1 MIENLAPGITR
12 KRLLMEG
19 LYTIAVNEK
28 QIENYFNKISERLDV
43 HMYSKPII
51 FSTGDS
57 NASENSG
64 YDAFVPLFDSGISCY
79 IWTKMKFVSIIIYT
93 CKDFD
98 ETTAIK
104 ETKRFFKLSEMVW
117 NVF

>member
-1 MIENLAPGITR
+1 MIKDLATDITR
-12 KRLLMEG
+12 KRLLLEG
-19 LYTIAVNEK
+19 FYSISVNEK
-28 QIENYFNKISERLDV
+28 QIESYFNKISKKLNV

-51 FSTGDS
+51 FSTGD
-57 NASENSG
+57 NDASKNSG

-79 IWTKMKFVSIIIYT
+79 VWTKIKFVSIIIYT

-98 ETTAIK
+98 ETKAVK

-117 NVF
+117 TVF